1 MAAIINIPSSFPKHA
16 FWDMDSSKLSIK
28 EDKDIIIP
36 RLLMATTKET
46 FSKDI
51 QYVEEVYSANEI
63 YIVLKNTKERISNNL
78 CRMIA
83 KRYNKPTFLR
93 HKL

>member
-1 MAAIINIPSSFPKHA
+1 
-16 FWDMDSSKLSIK
+16 MDSSKLSIK
-28 EDKDIIIP
+28 KDKDIIIP

-51 QYVEEVYSANEI
+51 EYVETVYSKNEI
-63 YIVLKNTKERISNNL
+63 YIVLRNTKERISNNL
-78 CRMIA
+78 CRMVS

-93 HKL
+93 YNL